1 MAQIFLNFVTGY
13 EERGQRV
20 TVVDLKKIRRNYLR
34 GFFLIDLLSILPI
47 NYVEQIVRQ
56 GGSATGGK
64 GDLKTLKILRLVRLT
79 RLLRLARVKKLLKTY
94 TEMME
99 NMAGIFSLLS
109 IIILALFLS
118 HFVSCVWYYIG
129 SIEGGWVEN
138 TFDCGDGSAG
148 GDALAAPCEHSGK
161 DLGARYLATY
171 WWSLTLLLTAEL
183 SNNIIPF
190 TNGEII
196 FVILLQLMGAIVFGF
211 IIGTVGTILMSW
223 GLLEEK
229 ITRKL
234 AELREF
240 MKEKNV
246 PVLTRKKVKK
256 YMEEYYR
263 SKTSYDEREVVEN
276 LPPAMAVELLDS
288 IYRGTLLK
296 VPIFKDL
303 DEVNF
308 AIAGY
313 ILSPCESF
321 DDRESWSLFIQDVI
335 CKICLYMKPI
345 RVPKGEYVFK
355 EKERG
360 REMYI
365 IQEGRVQIMRYG
377 LTIGVLHKN
386 CFFVSTKAHSLTGPV
401 PSLSCVTST
410 TT

>member
-13 EERGQRV
+13 EERGQRD

-148 GDALAAPCEHSGK
+148 GDALGAPCEHSGK

-183 SNNIIPF
+183 SNHIVPY

-303 DEVNF
+303 DEVNL
-308 AIAGY
+308 AI
-313 ILSPCESF
+313 
-321 DDRESWSLFIQDVI
+321 V
-335 CKICLYMKPI
+335 
-345 RVPKGEYVFK
+345 
-355 EKERG
+355 
-360 REMYI
+360 
-365 IQEGRVQIMRYG
+365 
-377 LTIGVLHKN
+377 
-386 CFFVSTKAHSLTGPV
+386 
-401 PSLSCVTST
+401 
-410 TT
+410 